1 MRIPRIAAATLTA
14 LAAALSLAPV
24 ASAQPAEAAGTVVGV
39 ESLSPAAT
47 LPGSARA
54 ERLLYRSTTAGDQPT
69 TTSAAVYF
77 PAGEAPQGGWPVI
90 AWAHGT
96 VGLGDD
102 CAYSV
107 AGPAA
112 VERDRAYLGTWLKQG
127 YAIVAADYA
136 GLGGPGEHP
145 YLNGIAEAH
154 NVVDGVKAAT
164 EQYASLSNKW
174 AVVGQS
180 QGAGAAVFTAR
191 YATEFGGTGL
201 DYRGA
206 VGTGVPAYIE
216 DVIGLIGPGV
226 PPIALSS
233 HLTAYVLYILS
244 GLRTTY
250 PDLDID
256 GLLTDTGRAWLAR
269 AQTGCI
275 GPLGDELAAA
285 KPSVGSMFA
294 RPLSSIP
301 DVHGLLARYMGLP
314 ESGFDRPL
322 FLGQGLRDTD
332 VVTPETL
339 RYAALLQANGQPVT
353 FRTYP
358 TDHDGTVNASLV
370 DSLPFVSALFD

>member
-1 MRIPRIAAATLTA
+1 MRKSGIVALATLAALSVLPPATAGAQPGGAAGDVVGTETLTA
-14 LAAALSLAPV
+14 
-24 ASAQPAEAAGTVVGV
+24 
-39 ESLSPAAT
+39 AAT
-47 LPGSARA
+47 LPGSAGA
-54 ERLLYRSTTAGDQPT
+54 ERLLYRSTTAGDAPV

-77 PAGEAPQGGWPVI
+77 PPGPAPEGGWPVI

-107 AGPAA
+107 AGPGA
-112 VERDRAYLGTWLKQG
+112 VERDWAYLGTWLAQG

-145 YLNGIAEAH
+145 YLNGVVEAH
-154 NVVDGVKAAT
+154 NVVDAVRAAT
-164 EQYASLSNKW
+164 SHYPSLSNRW

-180 QGAGAAVFTAR
+180 QGGGAAVFTAR
-191 YATEFGGTGL
+191 YATEFGGPGL

-216 DVIGLIGPGV
+216 DIIGLVGPGV
-226 PPIALSS
+226 PPISLSS
-233 HLTAYVLYILS
+233 HLSAYVLYILN

-250 PDLDID
+250 PDLGID
-256 GLLTDTGRAWLAR
+256 ALLTEQGRTWVDR
-269 AQTGCI
+269 AQTACI

-285 KPSVGSMFA
+285 KPAIGDLFA

-301 DVHGLLARYMGLP
+301 DIHGVLARYMGLP

-332 VVTPETL
+332 VVTPQTL
-339 RYAALLQANGQPVT
+339 RYAAVLQAGGQPVT
-353 FRTYP
+353 VRTYP
-358 TDHDGTVNASLV
+358 TDHNGTVNASLP
-370 DSLPFVSALFD
+370 DSLPFVRDLFS